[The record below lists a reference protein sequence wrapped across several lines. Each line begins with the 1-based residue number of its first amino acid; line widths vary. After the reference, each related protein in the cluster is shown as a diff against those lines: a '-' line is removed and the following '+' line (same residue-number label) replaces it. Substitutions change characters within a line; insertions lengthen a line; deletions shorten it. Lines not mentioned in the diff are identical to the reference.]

1 MHLPHHEQWQTWI
14 FREYFII
21 SIYNF
26 TDTLGDRFVL
36 LNDYIMYFGNKR
48 KYDITKNG
56 LKHLILRSEIIVKC
70 RSVDTYF
77 SSDIT
82 HTGFCEPILYK

>member
-48 KYDITKNG
+48 KYDVTK
-56 LKHLILRSEIIVKC
+56 
-70 RSVDTYF
+70 TA
-77 SSDIT
+77 
-82 HTGFCEPILYK
+82 